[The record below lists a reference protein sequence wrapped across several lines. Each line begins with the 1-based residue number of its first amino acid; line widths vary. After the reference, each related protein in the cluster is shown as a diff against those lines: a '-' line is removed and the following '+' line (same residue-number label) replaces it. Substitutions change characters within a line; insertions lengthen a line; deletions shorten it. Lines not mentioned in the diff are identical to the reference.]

1 MVAVLAVLVVALLY
15 LATPNVR
22 HEKRRW
28 ISPGAATAIVAW
40 VIATGAFGVYVSKF
54 SSYDATYG
62 ALAGFVVF
70 LLALW
75 IGNLALL
82 FGAEF
87 DAEIERGRELEQGR
101 PAENEILL
109 PPRDTRVAEK
119 DDLRERALVDEARDI
134 RTAADR
140 DGRQTAGHSPE

>member
-1 MVAVLAVLVVALLY
+1 MAARLY
-15 LATPNVR
+15 VTL
-22 HEKRRW
+22 
-28 ISPGAATAIVAW
+28 
-40 VIATGAFGVYVSKF
+40 F
-54 SSYDATYG
+54 SSYDRTYG
-62 ALAGFVVF
+62 SLAGVVVF
-70 LLALW
+70 LLWVW

-87 DAEIERGRELEQGR
+87 DAEIERGRELQQGR

-134 RTAADR
+134 RRAADR